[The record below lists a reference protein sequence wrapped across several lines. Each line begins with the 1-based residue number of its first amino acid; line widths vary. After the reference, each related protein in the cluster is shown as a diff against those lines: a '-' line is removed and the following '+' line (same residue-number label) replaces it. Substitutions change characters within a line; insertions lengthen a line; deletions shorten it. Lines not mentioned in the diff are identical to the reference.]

1 MADATPTDFST
12 PARTLAEVRDAAAA
26 VAKTVL
32 AAQAEAVAEGAYPRS
47 GLDALRDAG
56 LWGLTAPKRVGGLG
70 HGLAGLAAV
79 TEELGKICPSTAM
92 CFGMHGVAT
101 AVIAAKATKAQD
113 ERYLAPIAAGRHM
126 TTLALSES
134 GTGAH
139 FYVPLTR
146 AEHDGPGFKLYGTK
160 AFVTNGPHADSM
172 VASVAAAG
180 GPGEF
185 SLVVIDA
192 SDELRWRSDWKG
204 LGMRGN
210 ASQSVEFA
218 GVNVAADRLLG
229 AQGDELW
236 FVFEVVAPFFLTA
249 MSGTYL
255 GLSSG
260 ALSLAVE
267 HVMRRAYAHSGERLA
282 EQPSVQEKLGA
293 MAIEVD
299 KTRSL
304 LYDACRL
311 GDAGEPSALPL
322 ILGSKAAA
330 GELAVE
336 TASQAMR
343 ICGGSAYRD
352 NGQLARLLRDAY
364 AANVMAP
371 TTDLLK
377 QWVGR
382 MLLGEPLI

>member
-1 MADATPTDFST
+1 MAVSPDITAPSKTI
-12 PARTLAEVRDAAAA
+12 AEVRDAAAA
-26 VAKTVL
+26 IAKTAL
-32 AAQAEAVAEGAYPRS
+32 LAQADQVAEGAYPKAA
-47 GLDALRDAG
+47 LEALREAG

-79 TEELGKICPSTAM
+79 TEELGRVCPSTAM

-139 FYVPLTR
+139 FYVPQTR
-146 AEHDGPGFKLYGTK
+146 AERTAEGFKLFGTK

-172 VASVAAAG
+172 VVSVAAGEAA
-180 GPGEF
+180 GEF
-185 SLVVIDA
+185 SMLVVDSSQA
-192 SDELRWRSDWKG
+192 LAWKGDWKG

-210 ASQSVEFA
+210 ASQSVEFD
-218 GVNVAADRLLG
+218 GLEVARDRLLG
-229 AQGDELW
+229 AEGEELW

-255 GLSSG
+255 GLASG
-260 ALSLAVE
+260 ALAAAVE
-267 HVMRRAYAHSGERLA
+267 HVTRRTYAHSGARLA
-282 EQPSVQEKLGA
+282 EHESIQEKIGG

-299 KTRSL
+299 KTRAL
-304 LYDACRL
+304 VYDACRL

-330 GELAVE
+330 GELAVD
-336 TASQAMR
+336 TATKAMAL
-343 ICGGSAYRD
+343 CGGAAYRE
-352 NGQLARLLRDAY
+352 NGRLARLLRDSL

-382 MLLGEPLI
+382 ALLGEPLL